1 MQQKELAKLLGISPA
16 MVSRLA
22 KRNMP
27 TDSLERAQ
35 RWRKRHLEPGR
46 VKGSRFDPTQATK
59 PAAPMPATPDTAAAA
74 VPGVSVADVEA
85 AGAELEHAIVWND
98 QEWSG
103 LMTQQLRGLLRQL
116 PDDARPCLT
125 LRVWLAL
132 LEWLISPECEVFD
145 SPNKSEI
152 LTPGQFAYRRHKSFF
167 ANDLMTTEHIS
178 CLGAHALSEACD
190 WNDVSI
196 NGWPDDP
203 EKDMQED
210 A

>member
-1 MQQKELAKLLGISPA
+1 MQQKQLAKLLGISPA
-16 MVSRLA
+16 MVSRLH
-22 KRNMP
+22 KRGMP
-27 TDSLERAQ
+27 IDCPERAK

-46 VKGSRFDPTQATK
+46 VKGVRFDPTQPTELPETK
-59 PAAPMPATPDTAAAA
+59 QTAPKITPTAAYD
-74 VPGVSVADVEA
+74 PLLGTVES
-85 AGAELEHAIVWND
+85 AGAELDHAIMGND

-103 LMTQQLRGLLRQL
+103 VMTQQLRDLLRQL

-152 LTPGQFAYRRHKSFF
+152 LTPGQFAYRRHKAFF
-167 ANDLMTTEHIS
+167 AKGLMTTEHIS
-178 CLGAHALSEACD
+178 CLGANALSEACD

-203 EKDMQED
+203 EKDMQG
-210 A
+210 AA